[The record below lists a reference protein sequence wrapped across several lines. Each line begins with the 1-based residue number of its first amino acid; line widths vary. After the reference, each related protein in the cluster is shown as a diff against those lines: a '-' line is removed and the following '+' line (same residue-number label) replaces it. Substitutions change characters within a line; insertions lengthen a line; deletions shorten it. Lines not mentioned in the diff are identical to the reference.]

1 MASITITVG
10 QVTAT
15 KNAGDAAA
23 ANILADYVAAYG
35 GPVNGTNQQKLD
47 WIVTDLVRHIRE
59 VANGASVK
67 AAKDAAEATAVQTA
81 STRQW
86 S

>member
-10 QVTAT
+10 PITAT
-15 KNAGDAAA
+15 KTAGDAAA
-23 ANILADYVAAYG
+23 QAILADYIAAYN

-59 VANGASVK
+59 VANGYNVK
-67 AAKDAAEATAVQTA
+67 SAVDTTQTTATQTA
-81 STRQW
+81 NTRQW

>member
-10 QVTAT
+10 PVTAT
-15 KNAGDAAA
+15 KTAGDAAA
-23 ANILADYVAAYG
+23 QAILADYIAAYS

-59 VANGASVK
+59 VANGASIK
-67 AAKDAAEATAVQTA
+67 AAKDAAEATATQTVN
-81 STRQW
+81 TRQW
-86 S
+86 G

>member
-10 QVTAT
+10 PLTAT
-15 KNAGDAAA
+15 KTAGDAAA
-23 ANILADYVAAYG
+23 QAILNDYIVAYN